1 MLGYVSGE
9 YDILRAKDLR
19 KLDEMIQKNKEKGN
33 KYFSVAIYQN
43 ELCEELGMDTPLK
56 SAEDRAKI
64 MEQITGVDFTFIID
78 SLEEQKIRDKALTAF
93 EEYQERKKEE
103 NEKKKEE

>member
-19 KLDEMIQKNKEKGN
+19 KLDEIIQKNKEKGN

-43 ELCEELGMDTPLK
+43 E
-56 SAEDRAKI
+56 
-64 MEQITGVDFTFIID
+64 
-78 SLEEQKIRDKALTAF
+78 
-93 EEYQERKKEE
+93 
-103 NEKKKEE
+103 